1 MYSFAVLGDT
11 HFVREASHYKA
22 LHGLPGGATEL
33 TDLIRN
39 SLFTREVT
47 PRVLEA
53 VKAQKPDFVLH
64 TGDIIPGHCDT
75 PDGQLEEMATGLQM
89 LDRIQ
94 APVYFSFGSH
104 DGIFGIKND
113 NALKELV
120 LPRLSSQLNQPFGK
134 SYYAFT
140 RGGCRFISLDY
151 NIWDDAQ
158 RDFLESELA
167 ACPKDLFTIVFGHPP
182 VCAIA
187 RPFFTKENYC
197 RDVGALFAKYPVHAY
212 FCGHTHNHAAS
223 IHRFGSRFVP
233 QLMSTPLAY
242 PDGEVI
248 PLTDVRPFLPAQEDC
263 RFGWGYLEDCLPGWW
278 QVNVEDDSL
287 VANWYVLNRGV
298 QGSLCIPK
306 NREPE
311 FLQIPR
317 YPTTHGPLPPLETIK
332 MAQLRIAGSSTSKIE
347 NLTINGVKVDTDI
360 VPVYFDSRQF
370 VTLPQE
376 ILPMLKQEN
385 AVSLSLSTGSI
396 GALVLEL
403 TLTDGSVRR
412 SSVTNYYTHEVSYSD
427 ALPQFFVPM
436 PEGSVSFHVN
446 FT

>member
-47 PRVLEA
+47 PQVLEA

-113 NALKELV
+113 NALKELA

-151 NIWDDAQ
+151 NIWDDTQ

-182 VCAIA
+182 LCAIA

-223 IHRFGSRFVP
+223 IHRFGNQFVP

-278 QVNVEDDSL
+278 QVNVEDDKL
-287 VANWYVLNRGV
+287 IANWYVLNRGM
-298 QGSLCIPK
+298 QGSLRIPK
-306 NREPE
+306 TREPE
-311 FLQIPR
+311 FLQIPH
-317 YPTTHGPLPPLETIK
+317 YPTTHGLLPPLETIK
-332 MAQLRIAGSSTSKIE
+332 MARLRITGSSTSRIE

-385 AVSLSLSTGSI
+385 TVSLGLSTGSI

-403 TLTDGSVRR
+403 TLRDGSVRR

-436 PEGSVSFHVN
+436 PEGSVFFHVN